1 VSKLGAAK
9 HTLTRPDGLVFYSQ
23 FSRLQGYQ
31 IGLVTVGIV
40 VLLVGVWSV
49 SAIQPTGAGGVEIG
63 TWAEDASDDEDDD
76 ELEAGEGARLLGAFT
91 DEPID
96 ALAHITPRLNSD
108 VFVSPPTSP
117 LSPRHRHPRYGTLIP
132 ELAPQGAPA
141 GFTIGIGASS
151 PGFVL
156 RSGSVSH
163 GHPVRSPMGRHTRS
177 RSEGAALEQTLR
189 DWETEPRQE
198 REGLLQRVKRG
209 LGWHGRLKLGE

>member
-1 VSKLGAAK
+1 M
-9 HTLTRPDGLVFYSQ
+9 
-23 FSRLQGYQ
+23 
-31 IGLVTVGIV
+31 
-40 VLLVGVWSV
+40 LVGVWSV
-49 SAIQPTGAGGVEIG
+49 SAIQPTGAGGVELG
-63 TWAEDASDDEDDD
+63 TWAEESDDEEHDD
-76 ELEAGEGARLLGAFT
+76 ELEAGGGARLLGAFT

-117 LSPRHRHPRYGTLIP
+117 LSPRHRHHPRYGTLIP

-163 GHPVRSPMGRHTRS
+163 PVRSPMGRHSRS
-177 RSEGAALEQTLR
+177 RSEGAAVEETLR
-189 DWETEPRQE
+189 DWEREPP
-198 REGLLQRVKRG
+198 REDEGFMQRVRRG
-209 LGWHGRLKLGE
+209 LGWKGRIKLDDD